1 MSEITRHTELPDK
14 NGRFG
19 QFGGRFVPETL
30 IPALRELEQAHAE
43 AMCDAEFTAELERLL
58 CDYAGRP
65 TPLYRARGLEDEI
78 GGATI
83 WLKREDLLHTG
94 AHKINN
100 TIGQGLLARRMGKQ
114 RVIAETGAG
123 QHGVAIATVAAMFG
137 FDCTVYMGEEDMRRQ
152 RLNVFRMELLGA
164 RVVPVSSGSRTLKDA
179 TNEAIRDW
187 VTNVESTF
195 YILGSVVGPHPYP
208 AMVRDFQT
216 VIGREVRAQL
226 LEAGEAPPS
235 LLIACV
241 GGGSNAIGL
250 FADWLNDDINMVGVE
265 GAGHGIDTV
274 RHSATLSRGAI
285 GILHGT
291 RSYLLQDN
299 DGQVQLPHSISAG
312 LDYPGVGPQHSY
324 LKEKGRVN
332 YTSVTDTQAVEALQ
346 RLSRCEG
353 IIPALESA
361 HAIAKLYE
369 MAETNSIG
377 ESDRVVVC
385 LSGRGDKDVEV
396 ITEYLDA
403 HPEEELRGK
412 RPTAF
417 LLRSLPDAK
426 LPDHWWCRLLLLVIR
441 LLLLRCQS

>member
-1 MSEITRHTELPDK
+1 MSETRRHTELPDK

-123 QHGVAIATVAAMFG
+123 QHGVASATVAAMFG

-208 AMVRDFQT
+208 AMVRNFQT

-285 GILHGT
+285 GILHGA

-324 LKEKGRVN
+324 LKETGRVN

-396 ITEYLDA
+396 VTEHLDT
-403 HPEEELRGK
+403 HPEEDLR
-412 RPTAF
+412 
-417 LLRSLPDAK
+417 
-426 LPDHWWCRLLLLVIR
+426 
-441 LLLLRCQS
+441 

>member
-1 MSEITRHTELPDK
+1 MTATTRHAGLPDDR
-14 NGRFG
+14 GRFG
-19 QFGGRFVPETL
+19 RFGGRFVPETL
-30 IPALRELEQAHAE
+30 IPALLELEQAHTE
-43 AMCDAEFTAELERLL
+43 AMNDAEFTAELECLL

-65 TPLYRARGLEDEI
+65 TPLYRARGLGDEI
-78 GGATI
+78 DGATV

-100 TIGQGLLARRMGKQ
+100 TIGQGLLARRMGKH

-123 QHGVAIATVAAMFG
+123 QHGVATATVAAMFG

-152 RLNVFRMELLGA
+152 RLNVFRMELLGT

-208 AMVRDFQT
+208 ALVRDFQT
-216 VIGREVRAQL
+216 VIGREVRTQL
-226 LEAGEAPPS
+226 AAAGEAAPT
-235 LLIACV
+235 LLLACV

-250 FADWLNDDINMVGVE
+250 FADWLDDDVAMVGVE
-265 GAGHGIDTV
+265 AAGEGIDTD
-274 RHSATLSRGAI
+274 RHAATLSRGAV
-285 GILHGT
+285 GILHGA
-291 RSYLLQDN
+291 RSYLLQDD

-312 LDYPGVGPQHSY
+312 LDYPGVGPQHAY
-324 LKEKGRVN
+324 LKDSGRVT
-332 YTSVTDTQAVEALQ
+332 YTSVTDSQAVAALQ

-369 MAETNSIG
+369 MAAAG
-377 ESDRVVVC
+377 DLGASDRVVVC
-385 LSGRGDKDVEV
+385 LSGRGDKDVEA
-396 ITEYLDA
+396 IAEYLDA
-403 HPEEELRGK
+403 HPEEDLR
-412 RPTAF
+412 
-417 LLRSLPDAK
+417 
-426 LPDHWWCRLLLLVIR
+426 
-441 LLLLRCQS
+441 

>member
-19 QFGGRFVPETL
+19 EFGGRFVPETL
-30 IPALRELEQAHAE
+30 IPALRELEQAHTE

-123 QHGVAIATVAAMFG
+123 QHGVASATVAAMFG

-324 LKEKGRVN
+324 LKETGRVN

-403 HPEEELRGK
+403 HPEEDLR
-412 RPTAF
+412 
-417 LLRSLPDAK
+417 
-426 LPDHWWCRLLLLVIR
+426 
-441 LLLLRCQS
+441 